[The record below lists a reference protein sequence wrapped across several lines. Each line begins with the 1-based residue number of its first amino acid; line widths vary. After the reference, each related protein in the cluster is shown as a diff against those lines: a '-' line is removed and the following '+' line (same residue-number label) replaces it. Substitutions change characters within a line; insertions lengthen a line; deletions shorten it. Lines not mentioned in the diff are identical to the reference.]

1 MKSGKYIKDRLY
13 SMCIFVAMLIISV
26 LMMAAFKVSVQ
37 LIIAEICIM
46 IICYIAVVLA
56 DYYHRKKFYDELE
69 ANIAAL
75 EEKYLITETL
85 VRPAFYEGQIFY
97 DSVSDIDRSM
107 TENVKRYRQGMEQFK
122 EYVEMWIH
130 EIKLPIASLTLML
143 HNNMDKCD
151 KEFADRMNTQ
161 VRRINNYIEQIL
173 YYVRSENAEKDYI
186 INDARLS
193 KIISNVALK
202 NKDDLLENDITFEV
216 SDADRI
222 VLTDAKWMEFM
233 LNQIVNNSIKYK
245 DKAKTES
252 YIKMSAAEDKK
263 CVVLEI
269 LDNGIG
275 INASDLPRVF
285 DKSFTGENGREFSKA
300 TGMGLYIVKKLCDKL
315 GHAISIESVKG
326 EYTRVKITFYKN
338 DFYKEITDSNES
350 GSM

>member
-85 VRPAFYEGQIFY
+85 VRPAFYEGQI
-97 DSVSDIDRSM
+97 
-107 TENVKRYRQGMEQFK
+107 
-122 EYVEMWIH
+122 
-130 EIKLPIASLTLML
+130 
-143 HNNMDKCD
+143 
-151 KEFADRMNTQ
+151 
-161 VRRINNYIEQIL
+161 L

-202 NKDDLLENDITFEV
+202 NKDDLLENNITFEV
-216 SDADRI
+216 SNADKI

-245 DKAKTES
+245 DKTKAES
-252 YIKMSAAEDKK
+252 YIKISAAEDKK
-263 CVVLEI
+263 CIVLEI

-285 DKSFTGENGREFSKA
+285 DKSFTGENGHEYSKA

-315 GHAISIESVKG
+315 GSKVSIESVKG

>member
-1 MKSGKYIKDRLY
+1 MKFGKYIKEKLGIIAGY
-13 SMCIFVAMLIISV
+13 AGFVIFTYL
-26 LMMAAFKVSVQ
+26 LMMAFHSQLQMRIMFVIVAVIFVVSV
-37 LIIAEICIM
+37 IAF
-46 IICYIAVVLA
+46 
-56 DYYHRKKFYDELE
+56 DYLRKYKFYNSLVGHLDELDQ
-69 ANIAAL
+69 
-75 EEKYLITETL
+75 KYLILDTL
-85 VRPAFYEGQIFY
+85 DEPDFYEGKLVYSAMY
-97 DSVSDIDRSM
+97 DINKSM
-107 TENVKRYRQGMEQFK
+107 TENVRKYRDSVEDFK
-122 EYVEMWIH
+122 DFIEIWVH

-161 VRRINNYIEQIL
+161 IRRINNYIEQIL

-216 SDADRI
+216 SNADRI

-245 DKAKTES
+245 DKTKTES

-315 GHAISIESVKG
+315 GSKVSIESVKG

>member
-1 MKSGKYIKDRLY
+1 MRLGKYIKDRLY
-13 SMCIFVAMLIISV
+13 SVCIFVAMLIISV

-69 ANIAAL
+69 INIAAL

-161 VRRINNYIEQIL
+161 IRRINNYIEQIL

-193 KIISNVALK
+193 KIISNV
-202 NKDDLLENDITFEV
+202 
-216 SDADRI
+216 
-222 VLTDAKWMEFM
+222 LTDAKWMEFM

-245 DKAKTES
+245 DKTKAES
-252 YIKMSAAEDKK
+252 YIKISAAEDKK
-263 CVVLEI
+263 CIVLEI

-285 DKSFTGENGREFSKA
+285 DKSFTGENGHEYSKA

-315 GHAISIESVKG
+315 GSEVSIESVKG

>member
-1 MKSGKYIKDRLY
+1 MKTKDY
-13 SMCIFVAMLIISV
+13 A
-26 LMMAAFKVSVQ
+26 
-37 LIIAEICIM
+37 
-46 IICYIAVVLA
+46 
-56 DYYHRKKFYDELE
+56 
-69 ANIAAL
+69 
-75 EEKYLITETL
+75 
-85 VRPAFYEGQIFY
+85 
-97 DSVSDIDRSM
+97 
-107 TENVKRYRQGMEQFK
+107 
-122 EYVEMWIH
+122 
-130 EIKLPIASLTLML
+130 
-143 HNNMDKCD
+143 DKC
-151 KEFADRMNTQ
+151 KENTP
-161 VRRINNYIEQIL
+161 VY
-173 YYVRSENAEKDYI
+173 D
-186 INDARLS
+186 
-193 KIISNVALK
+193 
-202 NKDDLLENDITFEV
+202 LENYRKNFREEV
-216 SDADRI
+216 NLICDRI

-245 DKAKTES
+245 DKTKAES

-315 GHAISIESVKG
+315 GHAITIESVKG

>member
-1 MKSGKYIKDRLY
+1 MTNWRLT
-13 SMCIFVAMLIISV
+13 
-26 LMMAAFKVSVQ
+26 
-37 LIIAEICIM
+37 
-46 IICYIAVVLA
+46 
-56 DYYHRKKFYDELE
+56 
-69 ANIAAL
+69 L

-130 EIKLPIASLTLML
+130 EVKIPISSLTLL
-143 HNNMDKCD
+143 NHNHKEQMNKKCTEQI

-161 VRRINNYIEQIL
+161 IRRINNYIEQIL

-216 SDADRI
+216 SNADRI

-245 DKAKTES
+245 DKTKAES

-315 GHAISIESVKG
+315 GHAITIESVKG
-326 EYTRVKITFYKN
+326 EYTRVKITFTRM
-338 DFYKEITDSNES
+338 ISIRR
-350 GSM
+350 

>member
-1 MKSGKYIKDRLY
+1 
-13 SMCIFVAMLIISV
+13 
-26 LMMAAFKVSVQ
+26 
-37 LIIAEICIM
+37 
-46 IICYIAVVLA
+46 
-56 DYYHRKKFYDELE
+56 
-69 ANIAAL
+69 
-75 EEKYLITETL
+75 
-85 VRPAFYEGQIFY
+85 
-97 DSVSDIDRSM
+97 M

-161 VRRINNYIEQIL
+161 IRRINNYIEQIL

-216 SDADRI
+216 SNADRI

-245 DKAKTES
+245 DKTKAES
-252 YIKMSAAEDKK
+252 YIKISAAEDKK
-263 CVVLEI
+263 CIVLEI

-285 DKSFTGENGREFSKA
+285 DKSFTGENGHEYSKA

-315 GHAISIESVKG
+315 GSKVSIESVKG